1 MKTTSCWIL
10 IALFLTF
17 AFTPNTFT
25 QEGNEPQLPE
35 GVKTRIE
42 CSGKITGNI
51 QYSPDGKELAV
62 ASNMGIWIYDGR
74 TGAEVALLS
83 GHQGDVLGIAYA
95 PNGKTLASAG
105 RDETVR
111 LWNPK
116 TGENLATLTG
126 HGGLVTSIAFSPDG
140 KQLFSGSG
148 DGTVRLWST
157 QTRQQIWSTDTP
169 QKQMLDEERK
179 LPLPGVFR
187 TNKPTRPFR
196 SPFEMLAL
204 QWVLAVAYSSE
215 GQTLASSGSSDGTI
229 QLWNANNGGLLRTL
243 KGHKEM
249 VRTLAFSSDGKTLVS
264 GSDDDTLRTWN
275 TTTGRMLRKLSGHS
289 NDVKSVAFSRDGK
302 IIASGSKDSSVRLW
316 DAETGRFLPTLR
328 GHFWEI
334 KAVAFSPDSK
344 TVVSADDSTILFWDW
359 KELAKT
365 QK

>member
-1 MKTTSCWIL
+1 MKTASCWIL
-10 IALFLTF
+10 IALFLVF

-25 QEGNEPQLPE
+25 QESNEPQLPE

-42 CSGKITGNI
+42 CSGKITGNM

-62 ASNMGIWIYDGR
+62 ASNKGIWIYDAR

-83 GHQGDVLGIAYA
+83 GHQGDILVIAYA
-95 PNGKTLASAG
+95 PNGKILASAG

-126 HGGLVTSIAFSPDG
+126 HGGLVTGVAFSPDG
-140 KQLFSGSG
+140 KQLVSGSG
-148 DGTVRLWST
+148 DATVRLWST
-157 QTRQQIWSTDTP
+157 ETRHQLWSSDTP
-169 QKQMLDEERK
+169 QAQEQGIQDPVIREAFDLP
-179 LPLPGVFR
+179 PLPY
-187 TNKPTRPFR
+187 K
-196 SPFEMLAL
+196 SPFEKLTF
-204 QWVLAVAYSSE
+204 QWVLAVAYSPD

-229 QLWNANNGGLLRTL
+229 QLWNVANGTHLGTL
-243 KGHKEM
+243 KGHTEM
-249 VRTLAFSSDGKTLVS
+249 VRTLAFLPDGKILVS
-264 GSDDDTLRTWN
+264 GSDDDTLRTWDTN
-275 TTTGRMLRKLSGHS
+275 TGRMLRKLSGHS

-328 GHFWEI
+328 GHFWGI

-344 TVVSADDSTILFWDW
+344 TVVSTDDSTILFWDW
-359 KELAKT
+359 KELE
-365 QK
+365 